1 MHGVL
6 RVIIELENETIL
18 NVNSEIG
25 YLHRGTEKLSE
36 YSEYYKILPFFDR
49 MDYTG
54 LTLCEHAYVLNIE
67 KLLNKSNSFY
77 TILLRSLLNELMR
90 ISSHLLAL
98 TTSAMDVGAITPF
111 LWAFEERE
119 EIASLFENLTG
130 SRIHTALF
138 KKEGLNFFVTKKDL
152 FLIKE
157 IIIRTKIKLIEIY
170 ELLSNSGIWKLRMGG
185 VGIVP
190 YNLVLSNG
198 LSGPLARSV
207 GYQYDIR
214 LLSPY
219 ESFQFINI
227 PISFGAKGDN
237 LTRFY
242 LRLEEIFISL
252 QYIDYLLFILLP
264 YASKG
269 INNKIT
275 MEQVIQDFKRF
286 SEGYN
291 IKSNKSYL
299 SVESPKGEFG
309 VTIVSSNRSIGRPFR
324 LKIRSPGFYNLSSL
338 NTVCSNYLLSDLLSY
353 LSTLDLILGEV
364 DR

>member
-1 MHGVL
+1 ML
-6 RVIIELENETIL
+6 RVIIELENETVL

-54 LTLCEHAYVLNIE
+54 LTLCEHAYILNVE
-67 KLLNKSNSFY
+67 KLLNKTNNFY
-77 TILLRSLLNELMR
+77 VIILRSLLNELMR

-138 KKEGLNFFVTKKDL
+138 KKEGLNFSINKNDL

-157 IIIRTKIKLIEIY
+157 IIIRIKIKLVEIY
-170 ELLSNSGIWKLRMGG
+170 ELLSNSSIWKIRMGN

-190 YNLVLSNG
+190 YSLVLKNG
-198 LSGPLARSV
+198 LSGPLARST
-207 GYQYDIR
+207 GYTYDMR

-219 ESFQFINI
+219 ESFQFINL
-227 PISFGAKGDN
+227 PISFGSKGDN

-242 LRLEEIFISL
+242 LRLEEIFNSL
-252 QYIDYLLFILLP
+252 QYIDYLLVILLP
-264 YASKG
+264 IS
-269 INNKIT
+269 NNKPFSRDVT
-275 MEQVIQDFKRF
+275 MESIIQDFKNF

-299 SVESPKGEFG
+299 AVESPKGEFG
-309 VTIVSSNRSIGRPFR
+309 VTIISSNRSIGRPFR
-324 LKIRSPGFYNLSSL
+324 LKVRSPGFYNLSSL
-338 NTVCSNYLLSDLLSY
+338 NAVCSNYLLSDLLSY